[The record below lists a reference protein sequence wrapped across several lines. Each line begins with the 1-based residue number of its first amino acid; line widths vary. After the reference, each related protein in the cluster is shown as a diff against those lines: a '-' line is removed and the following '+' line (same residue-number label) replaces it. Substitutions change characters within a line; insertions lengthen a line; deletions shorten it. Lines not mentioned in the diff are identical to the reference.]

1 VTVVKSIYPPV
12 TLKESFPM
20 RAQRLHYAWIILFV
34 TFAGL
39 LSSAGVRN
47 APGVIM
53 KSLEGELG
61 WARTDISFAVAISLF
76 IFGFGAPLGGMIL
89 TRFGPRRMMLGGL
102 TLITIGLAA
111 MTQMGE
117 LWQFHLWWGVLVG
130 LGTGAISGTLG
141 ATVATRW
148 FNKHRSIVLG
158 IFSAAA
164 AAGQF
169 IFLPSLI
176 TVNSA
181 AGWRAVIWTLA
192 GVCAIG
198 AAVILL
204 FMRDKPEDIQISAY
218 GEPTAA
224 AALADSRF
232 TPMREALKTRDFWLL
247 AASFFVCGYTTNGMI
262 GTHLLPHAIEHGFVE
277 AEMSWALALMG
288 IMNIIGS
295 LISGYL
301 CERYDN
307 RTLLAAY
314 YGFRGLSLMALPF
327 ILEMQGMFIF
337 AVIYGFDWVATVPP
351 TVNLT
356 AQRFGRKS
364 LATIYG
370 WIYFSHMLGAGIASF
385 AGGFFRDR
393 LGDYHLVF
401 ISAAIMGIVATG
413 LTLSVSRKAI
423 PPRVKAVAAVG
434 D

>member
-1 VTVVKSIYPPV
+1 
-12 TLKESFPM
+12 M
-20 RAQRLHYAWIILFV
+20 RAQRIHYAWIILFV

-53 KSLEGELG
+53 KAVEGELG
-61 WARTDISFAVAISLF
+61 WARSEISFAVAISLF
-76 IFGFGAPLGGMIL
+76 IFGFGAPLGGFIL
-89 TRFGPRRMMLGGL
+89 NRFGPRRMMLGGL
-102 TLITIGLAA
+102 VLITIGLAA
-111 MTQMGE
+111 MTQMQE

-141 ATVATRW
+141 ATVASRW
-148 FNKHRSIVLG
+148 FNKHRGVVLG
-158 IFSAAA
+158 TFSAAA

-176 TVNSA
+176 AVNSA
-181 AGWRAVIWTLA
+181 MGWRAVILVLA
-192 GVCAIG
+192 AVCAI
-198 AAVILL
+198 AAVIILF
-204 FMRDKPEDIQISAY
+204 FMRDKPEDIQLSAY
-218 GEPTAA
+218 GQANATAA
-224 AALADSRF
+224 HADERYTSLRD
-232 TPMREALKTRDFWLL
+232 ALKTRDFWLL

-288 IMNIIGS
+288 IMNILGS

-307 RTLLAAY
+307 RLLLACY
-314 YGFRGLSLMALPF
+314 YGFRGISLMALPF
-327 ILEMQGMFIF
+327 ILEIQGMFIF
-337 AVIYGFDWVATVPP
+337 SIIYGFDWVATVPP

-370 WIYFSHMLGAGIASF
+370 WIYFSHMLGAGIAAF
-385 AGGFFRDR
+385 AGGYFRDQW
-393 LGDYHLVF
+393 GDYHWVF
-401 ISAAIMGIVATG
+401 ISAAVMGLVATG
-413 LTLSVSRKAI
+413 LTLSMSRKVL
-423 PPRVKAVAAVG
+423 PPRAKIAAAAG